1 MPRYSLIDAGMYK
14 EGGVPLESKD
24 VFCSAEQC
32 VELAMID
39 IFHAQVHRAAVNRGV
54 GLSIQNIEMIYIVKR
69 QSVKL
74 SRNIALISRGFCI
87 SL

>member
-1 MPRYSLIDAGMYK
+1 MPRYSVIDAGMYK

-24 VFCSAEQC
+24 VFCAAEQC
-32 VELAMID
+32 VELPMID
-39 IFHAQVHRAAVNRGV
+39 IFHAQVHRDVVSRGV
-54 GLSIQNIEMIYIVKR
+54 RLGIQNIEMIYIVKR

-74 SRNIALISRGFCI
+74 SRNIALISRGLCI